1 MNRRSF
7 GLSPGGRMYLNHAAN
22 MRRNAWLAQKKARA
36 REQRERKDVAAP
48 GRKGGN
54 DETA

>member
-1 MNRRSF
+1 MNRRMF
-7 GLSPGGRMYLNHAAN
+7 GLSPGGKLSLDRAAN
-22 MRRNAWLAQKKARA
+22 RRRNVWQVQKKARA

-48 GRKGGN
+48 ARKGGG